1 MFLTPIEKILIEE
14 LPSVN
19 RWKRKKESLDF
30 NCYTEDFDLFDEKAC
45 HECMLKGFGCTDKSV
60 ARFSI
65 KETAVFTY
73 SLEEYLLAYCR
84 YKKAQGCKCD
94 FLHIDAQEKRFVLN
108 ELTCSAEKYVNPF
121 SNTKG
126 LQDGKRIHAK
136 NQMTNVIQL
145 FSELVSFKEYVST
158 FSERIALFSWRIP
171 GEPVNEAEKSMSVF
185 LQPQQLV
192 SDITVMDTMDYEFKF
207 VQQIYPSVFVFD

>member
-1 MFLTPIEKILIEE
+1 MSLEPIEKILIEE
-14 LPSVN
+14 LPSAN
-19 RWKRKKESLDF
+19 RWKRQTESLDIV
-30 NCYTEDFDLFDEKAC
+30 YHTEDFELSDEKAC
-45 HECMLKGFGCTDKSV
+45 HACEQKGAGCTDKSV
-60 ARFSI
+60 ARFAV
-65 KETAVFTY
+65 KETVVLTF

-108 ELTCSAEKYVNPF
+108 ELTCSAEKYVNTF

-126 LQDGKRIHAK
+126 HQDGKRIPAK
-136 NQMTNVIQL
+136 KQMSNVIHL
-145 FSELVSFKEYVST
+145 FAELDSFQDYVSAFT
-158 FSERIALFSWRIP
+158 ERIALFSWRIP
-171 GEPVNEAEKSMSVF
+171 GIALNEAEKSMVTF

-207 VQQIYPSVFVFD
+207 VQQIYPSVFVFE